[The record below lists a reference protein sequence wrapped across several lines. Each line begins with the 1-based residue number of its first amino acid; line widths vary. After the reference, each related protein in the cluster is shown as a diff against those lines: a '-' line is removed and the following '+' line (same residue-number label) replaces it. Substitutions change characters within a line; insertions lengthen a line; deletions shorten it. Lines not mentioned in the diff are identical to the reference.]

1 MRIAVCDDEEL
12 FRIEFKSVLDKV
24 LINAEYDIDTFSG
37 GSSLYEA
44 FLKNPFDLV
53 FLDIEMPG
61 IDGITLAKRLRAVSE
76 NVQIVFLTSHIE
88 YALEG
93 YEVNA
98 LRYLVKPVDMNKLS
112 EVLKYIQDKKNNSR
126 QIMIKQEGEDIVID
140 ISDII
145 YMESMDKNVRIVTS
159 KSEYITRYNIS
170 DYEEELK
177 NSGFLRIHRG
187 YLISLSKVK
196 KIVKNDVVM
205 DGDISLP
212 VSRSNIKTLK
222 DALYAYVEGNIIIFE
237 GKKKKTTPKDV
248 YQLRMYWDGLV
259 FNNVN
264 PSQGI
269 LLGENHPES
278 VLQMI
283 EYINKMKDAN
293 GNNYKFIIKTWD
305 EYNITQEQ

>member
-205 DGDISLP
+205 DGDISIP

-222 DALYAYVEGNIIIFE
+222 DALYAYVEGTAF
-237 GKKKKTTPKDV
+237 
-248 YQLRMYWDGLV
+248 
-259 FNNVN
+259 
-264 PSQGI
+264 
-269 LLGENHPES
+269 
-278 VLQMI
+278 
-283 EYINKMKDAN
+283 
-293 GNNYKFIIKTWD
+293 
-305 EYNITQEQ
+305 

>member
-12 FRIEFKSVLDKV
+12 FRIEFKAVLDKV
-24 LINAEYDIDTFSG
+24 LINAEYDIDTFPD

-61 IDGITLAKRLRAVSE
+61 IDGITLAKRLRAISE
-76 NVQIVFLTSHIE
+76 NVHIVFLTSHIE

-98 LRYLVKPVDMNKLS
+98 LRYLVKPVDINKLG
-112 EVLKYIQDKKNNSR
+112 EVLKYVQDKKNNSR
-126 QIMIKQEGEDIVID
+126 QIMIREEGEDIVID

-159 KSEYITRYNIS
+159 KGEYITRYNIS

-177 NSGFLRIHRG
+177 NSGFLRTHRG

-212 VSRSNIKTLK
+212 VSRSNLKALK
-222 DALYAYVEGNIIIFE
+222 DALYAYVEGTAF
-237 GKKKKTTPKDV
+237 
-248 YQLRMYWDGLV
+248 
-259 FNNVN
+259 
-264 PSQGI
+264 
-269 LLGENHPES
+269 
-278 VLQMI
+278 
-283 EYINKMKDAN
+283 
-293 GNNYKFIIKTWD
+293 
-305 EYNITQEQ
+305 

>member
-12 FRIEFKSVLDKV
+12 FRIEFKSVLDKL

-140 ISDII
+140 ISDVI

-222 DALYAYVEGNIIIFE
+222 DALYAYVEGTAF
-237 GKKKKTTPKDV
+237 
-248 YQLRMYWDGLV
+248 
-259 FNNVN
+259 
-264 PSQGI
+264 
-269 LLGENHPES
+269 
-278 VLQMI
+278 
-283 EYINKMKDAN
+283 
-293 GNNYKFIIKTWD
+293 
-305 EYNITQEQ
+305 

>member
-12 FRIEFKSVLDKV
+12 FRIEFKTILDKV

-44 FLKNPFDLV
+44 FIKEPFDLV

-61 IDGITLAKRLRAVSE
+61 IDGITLAKRLRALSE
-76 NVQIVFLTSHIE
+76 NVHIVFLTSHIE

-98 LRYLVKPVDMNKLS
+98 LRYLVKPVDINKLG

-126 QIMIKQEGEDIVID
+126 QIMIKQEGEEIVID
-140 ISDII
+140 LSDVI
-145 YMESMDKNVRIVTS
+145 YIESMDKNVRIVTS
-159 KSEYITRYNIS
+159 KKEYITRYNIS

-177 NSGFLRIHRG
+177 NNGFFRIHRS

-212 VSRSNIKTLK
+212 VSRSNVKALK
-222 DALYAYVEGNIIIFE
+222 EALYSYVEGTAF
-237 GKKKKTTPKDV
+237 
-248 YQLRMYWDGLV
+248 
-259 FNNVN
+259 
-264 PSQGI
+264 
-269 LLGENHPES
+269 
-278 VLQMI
+278 
-283 EYINKMKDAN
+283 
-293 GNNYKFIIKTWD
+293 
-305 EYNITQEQ
+305 

>member
-212 VSRSNIKTLK
+212 VSRSNMKTLK
-222 DALYAYVEGNIIIFE
+222 DALYAYVEGTAF
-237 GKKKKTTPKDV
+237 
-248 YQLRMYWDGLV
+248 
-259 FNNVN
+259 
-264 PSQGI
+264 
-269 LLGENHPES
+269 
-278 VLQMI
+278 
-283 EYINKMKDAN
+283 
-293 GNNYKFIIKTWD
+293 
-305 EYNITQEQ
+305 

>member
-53 FLDIEMPG
+53 FRDIEMPG

-76 NVQIVFLTSHIE
+76 NVPIVFLTSHIE

-222 DALYAYVEGNIIIFE
+222 DALYAYVEGTAF
-237 GKKKKTTPKDV
+237 
-248 YQLRMYWDGLV
+248 
-259 FNNVN
+259 
-264 PSQGI
+264 
-269 LLGENHPES
+269 
-278 VLQMI
+278 
-283 EYINKMKDAN
+283 
-293 GNNYKFIIKTWD
+293 
-305 EYNITQEQ
+305 

>member
-24 LINAEYDIDTFSG
+24 LINAEYNIDTFSG

-222 DALYAYVEGNIIIFE
+222 DALYAYVEGTAF
-237 GKKKKTTPKDV
+237 
-248 YQLRMYWDGLV
+248 
-259 FNNVN
+259 
-264 PSQGI
+264 
-269 LLGENHPES
+269 
-278 VLQMI
+278 
-283 EYINKMKDAN
+283 
-293 GNNYKFIIKTWD
+293 
-305 EYNITQEQ
+305 

>member
-44 FLKNPFDLV
+44 FLKEPFDLV

-76 NVQIVFLTSHIE
+76 NVNIVFLTSHIE

-98 LRYLVKPVDMNKLS
+98 LRYLVKPVDINKLG

-140 ISDII
+140 ISDVI

-222 DALYAYVEGNIIIFE
+222 DALYAYVEGTAF
-237 GKKKKTTPKDV
+237 
-248 YQLRMYWDGLV
+248 
-259 FNNVN
+259 
-264 PSQGI
+264 
-269 LLGENHPES
+269 
-278 VLQMI
+278 
-283 EYINKMKDAN
+283 
-293 GNNYKFIIKTWD
+293 
-305 EYNITQEQ
+305 

>member
-37 GSSLYEA
+37 GSSLYEV

-222 DALYAYVEGNIIIFE
+222 DALYAYVEGTAF
-237 GKKKKTTPKDV
+237 
-248 YQLRMYWDGLV
+248 
-259 FNNVN
+259 
-264 PSQGI
+264 
-269 LLGENHPES
+269 
-278 VLQMI
+278 
-283 EYINKMKDAN
+283 
-293 GNNYKFIIKTWD
+293 
-305 EYNITQEQ
+305 

>member
-12 FRIEFKSVLDKV
+12 FRIEFKNVLDKALV
-24 LINAEYDIDTFSG
+24 NVDYDIDTFSG

-44 FLKNPFDLV
+44 FLKEPFDLV

-61 IDGITLAKRLRAVSE
+61 IDGITLAKRLRAISE
-76 NVQIVFLTSHIE
+76 NVHIVFLTSHIE

-98 LRYLVKPVDMNKLS
+98 LRYLVKPVDMNKLG
-112 EVLKYIQDKKNNSR
+112 EVLKYVQDKKNNSR
-126 QIMIKQEGEDIVID
+126 QIMIREDGEDIVID

-159 KSEYITRYNIS
+159 KREYVTRYNIS

-212 VSRSNIKTLK
+212 VSRSNLKALK
-222 DALYAYVEGNIIIFE
+222 DSLYTYVEGTAF
-237 GKKKKTTPKDV
+237 
-248 YQLRMYWDGLV
+248 
-259 FNNVN
+259 
-264 PSQGI
+264 
-269 LLGENHPES
+269 
-278 VLQMI
+278 
-283 EYINKMKDAN
+283 
-293 GNNYKFIIKTWD
+293 
-305 EYNITQEQ
+305 

>member
-12 FRIEFKSVLDKV
+12 FRIEFKNVLDKALV
-24 LINAEYDIDTFSG
+24 NVDYDIDTFSG

-44 FLKNPFDLV
+44 FLKEPFDLV

-61 IDGITLAKRLRAVSE
+61 IDGITLAKRLRAISE
-76 NVQIVFLTSHIE
+76 NVHIVFLTSHIE

-98 LRYLVKPVDMNKLS
+98 LRYLVKPVDMNKLG
-112 EVLKYIQDKKNNSR
+112 EVLKYVQDKKNNSR
-126 QIMIKQEGEDIVID
+126 QIMIREEGEDIVID

-159 KSEYITRYNIS
+159 KREYVTRYNIS

-212 VSRSNIKTLK
+212 VSRSNLKALK
-222 DALYAYVEGNIIIFE
+222 DALYAYVEGTAF
-237 GKKKKTTPKDV
+237 
-248 YQLRMYWDGLV
+248 
-259 FNNVN
+259 
-264 PSQGI
+264 
-269 LLGENHPES
+269 
-278 VLQMI
+278 
-283 EYINKMKDAN
+283 
-293 GNNYKFIIKTWD
+293 
-305 EYNITQEQ
+305 

>member
-12 FRIEFKSVLDKV
+12 FRIEFKTILDKV
-24 LINAEYDIDTFSG
+24 LVNSEYDIDTFSG

-140 ISDII
+140 ISDVI
-145 YMESMDKNVRIVTS
+145 YIESLDKNVRIVTS

-177 NSGFLRIHRG
+177 NSGFFRSHRS

-212 VSRSNIKTLK
+212 VSRSNVKALK
-222 DALYAYVEGNIIIFE
+222 EALYAYVEGTAF
-237 GKKKKTTPKDV
+237 
-248 YQLRMYWDGLV
+248 
-259 FNNVN
+259 
-264 PSQGI
+264 
-269 LLGENHPES
+269 
-278 VLQMI
+278 
-283 EYINKMKDAN
+283 
-293 GNNYKFIIKTWD
+293 
-305 EYNITQEQ
+305 

>member
-1 MRIAVCDDEEL
+1 MLVN
-12 FRIEFKSVLDKV
+12 S
-24 LINAEYDIDTFSG
+24 EYDIDTFSG

-140 ISDII
+140 LSDII

-212 VSRSNIKTLK
+212 VSRSNVKALK
-222 DALYAYVEGNIIIFE
+222 EALYSYVEGTAF
-237 GKKKKTTPKDV
+237 
-248 YQLRMYWDGLV
+248 
-259 FNNVN
+259 
-264 PSQGI
+264 
-269 LLGENHPES
+269 
-278 VLQMI
+278 
-283 EYINKMKDAN
+283 
-293 GNNYKFIIKTWD
+293 
-305 EYNITQEQ
+305 

>member
-24 LINAEYDIDTFSG
+24 LINAEYNIDTFSG

-145 YMESMDKNVRIVTS
+145 YRESMDKNVRIVTS

-222 DALYAYVEGNIIIFE
+222 DALYAYVEGTAF
-237 GKKKKTTPKDV
+237 
-248 YQLRMYWDGLV
+248 
-259 FNNVN
+259 
-264 PSQGI
+264 
-269 LLGENHPES
+269 
-278 VLQMI
+278 
-283 EYINKMKDAN
+283 
-293 GNNYKFIIKTWD
+293 
-305 EYNITQEQ
+305 

>member
-61 IDGITLAKRLRAVSE
+61 IDGITLAKRLRTVSE

-222 DALYAYVEGNIIIFE
+222 DALYAYVEGTAF
-237 GKKKKTTPKDV
+237 
-248 YQLRMYWDGLV
+248 
-259 FNNVN
+259 
-264 PSQGI
+264 
-269 LLGENHPES
+269 
-278 VLQMI
+278 
-283 EYINKMKDAN
+283 
-293 GNNYKFIIKTWD
+293 
-305 EYNITQEQ
+305 

>member
-12 FRIEFKSVLDKV
+12 FRIEFKNVLDKALV
-24 LINAEYDIDTFSG
+24 NVDYNIDTFSG

-44 FLKNPFDLV
+44 FLKEPFDLV

-61 IDGITLAKRLRAVSE
+61 IDGITLAKRLRAISE
-76 NVQIVFLTSHIE
+76 NVHIVFLTSHIE

-98 LRYLVKPVDMNKLS
+98 LRYLVKPVDMNKLG
-112 EVLKYIQDKKNNSR
+112 EVLKYVQDKKNNSR
-126 QIMIKQEGEDIVID
+126 QIMIREDGEDIVID

-159 KSEYITRYNIS
+159 KREYVTRYNIS

-212 VSRSNIKTLK
+212 VSRSNLKALK
-222 DALYAYVEGNIIIFE
+222 DALYAYVEGTAF
-237 GKKKKTTPKDV
+237 
-248 YQLRMYWDGLV
+248 
-259 FNNVN
+259 
-264 PSQGI
+264 
-269 LLGENHPES
+269 
-278 VLQMI
+278 
-283 EYINKMKDAN
+283 
-293 GNNYKFIIKTWD
+293 
-305 EYNITQEQ
+305 

>member
-12 FRIEFKSVLDKV
+12 FRIEFKSVLYKV

-126 QIMIKQEGEDIVID
+126 QIMIKHEGEDIVID

-222 DALYAYVEGNIIIFE
+222 DALYAYVEGTAF
-237 GKKKKTTPKDV
+237 
-248 YQLRMYWDGLV
+248 
-259 FNNVN
+259 
-264 PSQGI
+264 
-269 LLGENHPES
+269 
-278 VLQMI
+278 
-283 EYINKMKDAN
+283 
-293 GNNYKFIIKTWD
+293 
-305 EYNITQEQ
+305 

>member
-44 FLKNPFDLV
+44 FLKKPFDLV

-140 ISDII
+140 LSDII

-222 DALYAYVEGNIIIFE
+222 DALYAYVEGTAF
-237 GKKKKTTPKDV
+237 
-248 YQLRMYWDGLV
+248 
-259 FNNVN
+259 
-264 PSQGI
+264 
-269 LLGENHPES
+269 
-278 VLQMI
+278 
-283 EYINKMKDAN
+283 
-293 GNNYKFIIKTWD
+293 
-305 EYNITQEQ
+305 

>member
-205 DGDISLP
+205 DGDSSLP

-222 DALYAYVEGNIIIFE
+222 DALYAYVEGTAF
-237 GKKKKTTPKDV
+237 
-248 YQLRMYWDGLV
+248 
-259 FNNVN
+259 
-264 PSQGI
+264 
-269 LLGENHPES
+269 
-278 VLQMI
+278 
-283 EYINKMKDAN
+283 
-293 GNNYKFIIKTWD
+293 
-305 EYNITQEQ
+305 

>member
-12 FRIEFKSVLDKV
+12 FRIEFKSILDKV
-24 LINAEYDIDTFSG
+24 LVNSEYDIDTFSG

-44 FLKNPFDLV
+44 FIKEPFDLV

-76 NVQIVFLTSHIE
+76 NVNIVFLTSHIE

-98 LRYLVKPVDMNKLS
+98 LRYLVKPVDINKLG

-126 QIMIKQEGEDIVID
+126 QIMVKQEGEDIVID
-140 ISDII
+140 LSDVI
-145 YMESMDKNVRIVTS
+145 YIESMDKNVRIVTS
-159 KSEYITRYNIS
+159 KKEYITRYNIS

-177 NSGFLRIHRG
+177 NNGFFRIHRS

-212 VSRSNIKTLK
+212 VSRSNVKALK
-222 DALYAYVEGNIIIFE
+222 EALYSYVEGTAF
-237 GKKKKTTPKDV
+237 
-248 YQLRMYWDGLV
+248 
-259 FNNVN
+259 
-264 PSQGI
+264 
-269 LLGENHPES
+269 
-278 VLQMI
+278 
-283 EYINKMKDAN
+283 
-293 GNNYKFIIKTWD
+293 
-305 EYNITQEQ
+305 

>member
-44 FLKNPFDLV
+44 FLKEPFDLV

-61 IDGITLAKRLRAVSE
+61 IDGITLAKRLRAISE
-76 NVQIVFLTSHIE
+76 NVHIVFLTSHIE

-98 LRYLVKPVDMNKLS
+98 LRYLVKPVDMNKLG
-112 EVLKYIQDKKNNSR
+112 EVLKYVQDKKNNSR
-126 QIMIKQEGEDIVID
+126 QIMIREEGEDIVID

-159 KSEYITRYNIS
+159 KREYVTRYNIS

-212 VSRSNIKTLK
+212 VSRSNLKTLK
-222 DALYAYVEGNIIIFE
+222 DALYAYVEGTAF
-237 GKKKKTTPKDV
+237 
-248 YQLRMYWDGLV
+248 
-259 FNNVN
+259 
-264 PSQGI
+264 
-269 LLGENHPES
+269 
-278 VLQMI
+278 
-283 EYINKMKDAN
+283 
-293 GNNYKFIIKTWD
+293 
-305 EYNITQEQ
+305 

>member
-196 KIVKNDVVM
+196 KIVKNDVAM

-222 DALYAYVEGNIIIFE
+222 DALYAYVEGTAF
-237 GKKKKTTPKDV
+237 
-248 YQLRMYWDGLV
+248 
-259 FNNVN
+259 
-264 PSQGI
+264 
-269 LLGENHPES
+269 
-278 VLQMI
+278 
-283 EYINKMKDAN
+283 
-293 GNNYKFIIKTWD
+293 
-305 EYNITQEQ
+305 

>member
-1 MRIAVCDDEEL
+1 MKIAVCDDEEL
-12 FRIEFKSVLDKV
+12 FRIEFKNVLDQALV
-24 LINAEYDIDTFSG
+24 NVDYDIDTFSG

-44 FLKNPFDLV
+44 FLKSPFDLV

-61 IDGITLAKRLRAVSE
+61 IDGITLAKRLRAISE
-76 NVQIVFLTSHIE
+76 NVHIVFLTSHIE

-98 LRYLVKPVDMNKLS
+98 LRYLVKPVDMNKLG
-112 EVLKYIQDKKNNSR
+112 EVLKYVQDKKNNSR
-126 QIMIKQEGEDIVID
+126 QIMIREDGEDIVID

-159 KSEYITRYNIS
+159 KREYVTRYNIS

-212 VSRSNIKTLK
+212 VSRSNLKALK
-222 DALYAYVEGNIIIFE
+222 DALYAYVEGTAF
-237 GKKKKTTPKDV
+237 
-248 YQLRMYWDGLV
+248 
-259 FNNVN
+259 
-264 PSQGI
+264 
-269 LLGENHPES
+269 
-278 VLQMI
+278 
-283 EYINKMKDAN
+283 
-293 GNNYKFIIKTWD
+293 
-305 EYNITQEQ
+305 

>member
-140 ISDII
+140 ISDVI
-145 YMESMDKNVRIVTS
+145 YIESLDKNVRIVTS

-212 VSRSNIKTLK
+212 VSRSNIKALK
-222 DALYAYVEGNIIIFE
+222 DALYAYVEGTAF
-237 GKKKKTTPKDV
+237 
-248 YQLRMYWDGLV
+248 
-259 FNNVN
+259 
-264 PSQGI
+264 
-269 LLGENHPES
+269 
-278 VLQMI
+278 
-283 EYINKMKDAN
+283 
-293 GNNYKFIIKTWD
+293 
-305 EYNITQEQ
+305 

>member
-12 FRIEFKSVLDKV
+12 FRIEFKNVLDKALV
-24 LINAEYDIDTFSG
+24 NVDYDIDTFSG

-44 FLKNPFDLV
+44 FLKSPFDLV

-61 IDGITLAKRLRAVSE
+61 IDGITLAKRLRAISE
-76 NVQIVFLTSHIE
+76 NVHIVFLTSHIE

-98 LRYLVKPVDMNKLS
+98 LRYLVKPVDMNKLN
-112 EVLKYIQDKKNNSR
+112 EVLKYVQDKKNNSR
-126 QIMIKQEGEDIVID
+126 QIMIREEGEDIVID

-159 KSEYITRYNIS
+159 KREYVTRYNIS

-212 VSRSNIKTLK
+212 VSRSNIKALK
-222 DALYAYVEGNIIIFE
+222 DALYAYVEGTAF
-237 GKKKKTTPKDV
+237 
-248 YQLRMYWDGLV
+248 
-259 FNNVN
+259 
-264 PSQGI
+264 
-269 LLGENHPES
+269 
-278 VLQMI
+278 
-283 EYINKMKDAN
+283 
-293 GNNYKFIIKTWD
+293 
-305 EYNITQEQ
+305 

>member
-12 FRIEFKSVLDKV
+12 FRIEFKNVLDKALV
-24 LINAEYDIDTFSG
+24 NVDYDIDTFSG

-44 FLKNPFDLV
+44 FLKSPFDLV

-61 IDGITLAKRLRAVSE
+61 IDGITLAKRLRAISE
-76 NVQIVFLTSHIE
+76 NVHIVFLTSHIE

-98 LRYLVKPVDMNKLS
+98 LRYLVKPVDMNKLG
-112 EVLKYIQDKKNNSR
+112 EVLKYVQDKKNNSR
-126 QIMIKQEGEDIVID
+126 QIMIREDGEDIVID
-140 ISDII
+140 ISDIV

-159 KSEYITRYNIS
+159 KREYVTRYNIS

-212 VSRSNIKTLK
+212 VSRSNIKALK
-222 DALYAYVEGNIIIFE
+222 DALYAYVEGTAF
-237 GKKKKTTPKDV
+237 
-248 YQLRMYWDGLV
+248 
-259 FNNVN
+259 
-264 PSQGI
+264 
-269 LLGENHPES
+269 
-278 VLQMI
+278 
-283 EYINKMKDAN
+283 
-293 GNNYKFIIKTWD
+293 
-305 EYNITQEQ
+305 

>member
-112 EVLKYIQDKKNNSR
+112 DVLKYIQDKKNNSR

-196 KIVKNDVVM
+196 KILKNDVVM

-222 DALYAYVEGNIIIFE
+222 DALYAYVEGTAF
-237 GKKKKTTPKDV
+237 
-248 YQLRMYWDGLV
+248 
-259 FNNVN
+259 
-264 PSQGI
+264 
-269 LLGENHPES
+269 
-278 VLQMI
+278 
-283 EYINKMKDAN
+283 
-293 GNNYKFIIKTWD
+293 
-305 EYNITQEQ
+305 

>member
-12 FRIEFKSVLDKV
+12 FRIEFKAVLDKV
-24 LINAEYDIDTFSG
+24 LINAEYDIDTFPD

-61 IDGITLAKRLRAVSE
+61 IDGITLAKRLRAISE
-76 NVQIVFLTSHIE
+76 NVHIVFLTSHIE

-98 LRYLVKPVDMNKLS
+98 LRYLVKPVDMNKLN
-112 EVLKYIQDKKNNSR
+112 EVLKYVQDKKNNSR
-126 QIMIKQEGEDIVID
+126 QIMIREEGEDIVID

-159 KSEYITRYNIS
+159 KNEFVTRYNIS

-212 VSRSNIKTLK
+212 VSRSNLKALK
-222 DALYAYVEGNIIIFE
+222 DALYAYVEGTAF
-237 GKKKKTTPKDV
+237 
-248 YQLRMYWDGLV
+248 
-259 FNNVN
+259 
-264 PSQGI
+264 
-269 LLGENHPES
+269 
-278 VLQMI
+278 
-283 EYINKMKDAN
+283 
-293 GNNYKFIIKTWD
+293 
-305 EYNITQEQ
+305 

>member
-12 FRIEFKSVLDKV
+12 FRIEFKNVLDKALV
-24 LINAEYDIDTFSG
+24 NVDYDIDTFSD

-44 FLKNPFDLV
+44 FLKEPFDLV

-61 IDGITLAKRLRAVSE
+61 IDGITLAKRLRAISE
-76 NVQIVFLTSHIE
+76 NVHIVFLTSHIE

-98 LRYLVKPVDMNKLS
+98 LRYLVKPVDMNKLG
-112 EVLKYIQDKKNNSR
+112 EVLKYVQDKKNNSR
-126 QIMIKQEGEDIVID
+126 QIMIREDGEDIVID

-159 KSEYITRYNIS
+159 KNEFVTRYNIS

-212 VSRSNIKTLK
+212 VSRSNLKALK
-222 DALYAYVEGNIIIFE
+222 DALYAYVEGTAF
-237 GKKKKTTPKDV
+237 
-248 YQLRMYWDGLV
+248 
-259 FNNVN
+259 
-264 PSQGI
+264 
-269 LLGENHPES
+269 
-278 VLQMI
+278 
-283 EYINKMKDAN
+283 
-293 GNNYKFIIKTWD
+293 
-305 EYNITQEQ
+305 

>member
-24 LINAEYDIDTFSG
+24 LINAEYNIDTFSG

-177 NSGFLRIHRG
+177 NNGFLRIHRG

-205 DGDISLP
+205 DRDISLP
-212 VSRSNIKTLK
+212 VSRSNIKALK
-222 DALYAYVEGNIIIFE
+222 DALYAYVEGTAF
-237 GKKKKTTPKDV
+237 
-248 YQLRMYWDGLV
+248 
-259 FNNVN
+259 
-264 PSQGI
+264 
-269 LLGENHPES
+269 
-278 VLQMI
+278 
-283 EYINKMKDAN
+283 
-293 GNNYKFIIKTWD
+293 
-305 EYNITQEQ
+305 

>member
-53 FLDIEMPG
+53 FLDIEMLG

-222 DALYAYVEGNIIIFE
+222 DALYAYVEGTAF
-237 GKKKKTTPKDV
+237 
-248 YQLRMYWDGLV
+248 
-259 FNNVN
+259 
-264 PSQGI
+264 
-269 LLGENHPES
+269 
-278 VLQMI
+278 
-283 EYINKMKDAN
+283 
-293 GNNYKFIIKTWD
+293 
-305 EYNITQEQ
+305 

>member
-44 FLKNPFDLV
+44 FLKKPFDLV

-140 ISDII
+140 ISDVI

-222 DALYAYVEGNIIIFE
+222 DALYAYVEGTAF
-237 GKKKKTTPKDV
+237 
-248 YQLRMYWDGLV
+248 
-259 FNNVN
+259 
-264 PSQGI
+264 
-269 LLGENHPES
+269 
-278 VLQMI
+278 
-283 EYINKMKDAN
+283 
-293 GNNYKFIIKTWD
+293 
-305 EYNITQEQ
+305 

>member
-140 ISDII
+140 ISDVI
-145 YMESMDKNVRIVTS
+145 YIESLDKNVRIVTS

-177 NSGFLRIHRG
+177 NSGFFRSHRS

-212 VSRSNIKTLK
+212 VSRSNVKALK
-222 DALYAYVEGNIIIFE
+222 EALYAYVEGTAF
-237 GKKKKTTPKDV
+237 
-248 YQLRMYWDGLV
+248 
-259 FNNVN
+259 
-264 PSQGI
+264 
-269 LLGENHPES
+269 
-278 VLQMI
+278 
-283 EYINKMKDAN
+283 
-293 GNNYKFIIKTWD
+293 
-305 EYNITQEQ
+305 

>member
-44 FLKNPFDLV
+44 FIKEPFDLV

-61 IDGITLAKRLRAVSE
+61 IDGITLAKRLRALSE
-76 NVQIVFLTSHIE
+76 NVHIVFLTSHIE

-98 LRYLVKPVDMNKLS
+98 LRYLVKPVDINKLG

-140 ISDII
+140 LSDVI
-145 YMESMDKNVRIVTS
+145 YIESMDKNVRIVTS
-159 KSEYITRYNIS
+159 KKEYITRYNIS

-177 NSGFLRIHRG
+177 NNGFFRIHRS

-212 VSRSNIKTLK
+212 VSRSNVKALK
-222 DALYAYVEGNIIIFE
+222 EALYSYVEGTAF
-237 GKKKKTTPKDV
+237 
-248 YQLRMYWDGLV
+248 
-259 FNNVN
+259 
-264 PSQGI
+264 
-269 LLGENHPES
+269 
-278 VLQMI
+278 
-283 EYINKMKDAN
+283 
-293 GNNYKFIIKTWD
+293 
-305 EYNITQEQ
+305 